1 MSIILT
7 FFSSYD
13 YLSMI
18 TASFGSFFSENRQ
31 NFAFQPPFWLDKLVK
46 ICVGL
51 ISRIPTLL
59 FWCKKSFLVVQ
70 DNLCEK
76 KWPKRLKKVFSA
88 IMDGKNCPKT
98 KYFFV
103 FIF

>member
-1 MSIILT
+1 MV
-7 FFSSYD
+7 
-13 YLSMI
+13 

-31 NFAFQPPFWLDKLVK
+31 NFAFQPLFWLDKLVK

-70 DNLCEK
+70 YNLCEK
-76 KWPKRLKKVFSA
+76 KWPKRLKKVKKIDYVTAFSA

-98 KYFFV
+98 KIFFV
-103 FIF
+103 FTS